1 MSLLPRADRMG
12 EDVLPN
18 RASPALEGVGPASSR
33 PLEAA
38 PNELWEW
45 LRLLNRRKSLIVGAG
60 LVAVAMMALIIAQAT
75 PLYKAS
81 SRIMLDT
88 RTFKVVSTEAALS
101 GVDTLNLGAIQSE
114 LEVIQSEFL
123 IGRVVDRLGLA
134 SNPDFNGT
142 RPPGFLDTALE
153 PVREL
158 WHSGIA
164 SVLAPAP
171 KQAAPPPTAR
181 PARPAGRTE
190 DSDPGRRAA
199 IGSVS
204 GHLNVSLLGRSFVIM
219 VTVESPDGAMSARVA
234 NAIAEVYLADQVDNK
249 NEANRRATEW
259 LEERLA
265 ELRRNLQVAEE
276 AVATYRR
283 DKGLSGSP
291 EAAVS
296 SQSLTELN
304 NKYIS
309 AKTRRIEKEGRL
321 VALSKAS
328 LNPNEL
334 ANIAEVAS
342 NATLGSLRT
351 QEGELTRKVAELSI
365 QFGPNHPKLI
375 QAQTEL
381 ASVRGRFLQQT
392 QSITLAIRAELDA
405 AKSEEEELKTQVDRA
420 SILSNG
426 TTQYEAELKQLE
438 REAQSNRT
446 LYESFLNR
454 FKELRE
460 QQDIQRADARILAY
474 AWPSTSPSSP
484 NYKTGL
490 FAAFLIGCLLGV
502 AGSIAAEKLD
512 RVFRSASQVETATG
526 VAVLGM
532 VPLVKGAMGQ
542 RASIVNQVLDK
553 TTSSAAEA
561 MRAVFTAISLSNLD
575 RPPRVIAVTSS
586 TPGEG
591 KTTFA
596 AALGGLLTKMNA
608 SRRGAAGRSRPAPRQ
623 PCRGLRRQ
631 GSQQPRP
638 RHHRRI
644 SDGHQDAGPVHPSRR
659 QVGRRLYLR
668 PARYAERSRS
678 AGVARH
684 EGRPGDLRRALRPGD
699 PRQPAGHGGVGC
711 AHHLAACRL
720 HDLRR
725 AVGQDRARCR
735 DARGGRPAQRHRPRR
750 HRDQHGESRQAR
762 DVRVRRL
769 RRLLLAVPG
778 LLRCRPAGRCRRRP
792 GQAQADHAPR
802 REVGRRQIERPAPH
816 AFVLHAIVN
825 GPRGPIMRWSCPQ
838 QGGTIQ

>member
-1 MSLLPRADRMG
+1 MG
-12 EDVLPN
+12 EDALPN
-18 RASPALEGVGPASSR
+18 RASPALEGMGSSSSR

-142 RPPGFLDTALE
+142 RPPCFLDTALE

-171 KQAAPPPTAR
+171 KQVAAPA
-181 PARPAGRTE
+181 PAQRAPRAAGRTE
-190 DSDPGRRAA
+190 DSDPGRRSA
-199 IGSVS
+199 IGAVS
-204 GHLNVSLLGRSFVIM
+204 GGLSVSLLGRSFVIM

-342 NATLGSLRT
+342 NSALGSLRT
-351 QEGELTRKVAELSI
+351 QESELTRKVAELSI
-365 QFGPNHPKLI
+365 QFGPNHPRLI
-375 QAQTEL
+375 QAHTEL
-381 ASVRGRFLQQT
+381 ASVRSRFLQQT

-405 AKSEEEELKTQVDRA
+405 AKSEEEELKTQVERA
-420 SILSNG
+420 SVLSG
-426 TTQYEAELKQLE
+426 ATSQYEAELKQLE
-438 REAQSNRT
+438 REAQSNRA

-490 FAAFLIGCLLGV
+490 FAAFIIGCLLGV

-608 SRRGAAGRSRPAPRQ
+608 SRRV
-623 PCRGLRRQ
+623 LLV
-631 GSQQPRP
+631 
-638 RHHRRI
+638 
-644 SDGHQDAGPVHPSRR
+644 D
-659 QVGRRLYLR
+659 L
-668 PARYAERSRS
+668 
-678 AGVARH
+678 
-684 EGRPGDLRRALRPGD
+684 DLRRAN
-699 PRQPAGHGGVGC
+699 
-711 AHHLAACRL
+711 
-720 HDLRR
+720 
-725 AVGQDRARCR
+725 
-735 DARGGRPAQRHRPRR
+735 
-750 HRDQHGESRQAR
+750 
-762 DVRVRRL
+762 
-769 RRLLLAVPG
+769 LAVAFGVKDRNSPG
-778 LLRCRPAGRCRRRP
+778 L
-792 GQAQADHAPR
+792 
-802 REVGRRQIERPAPH
+802 
-816 AFVLHAIVN
+816 
-825 GPRGPIMRWSCPQ
+825 
-838 QGGTIQ
+838 GTIDEYLMGTKTLDQCIRRDDKSGVDYICARPDTPNAPEVLESHAMKA